1 MIDETWQNK
10 SSPRGS
16 SGLMKP
22 NPRTFQRHAVP
33 FKRLLPTPPPRPLL
47 RERLRPPP
55 PPPRLRERLRRPP
68 PERERLRFPPPP
80 TPPLERERLR
90 ERDFLMGTAGSVGP
104 QDQSLACTNAR
115 GRTESGSLSVG
126 PASMRTAIPHEL
138 TEPGRLLFARRG
150 ISPPGFV
157 PVVSRP
163 AFRLR
168 RHVAGSRLLLLP
180 LPTSLPTS
188 TIPFS
193 CTVLKVTT
201 FKLRVFRVLGI
212 TRYYSNR
219 GVSFSFR
226 RVP

>member
-1 MIDETWQNK
+1 
-10 SSPRGS
+10 
-16 SGLMKP
+16 MKP

-126 PASMRTAIPHEL
+126 PASMRTAIPPEL
-138 TEPGRLLFARRG
+138 TEPCRLLFARRG
-150 ISPPGFV
+150 IPTGRGIPPPGLV

-163 AFRLR
+163 ALRLR
-168 RHVAGSRLLLLP
+168 RHGAGSRLLLWP
-180 LPTSLPTS
+180 LGTANQLAYDPSRSRAP
-188 TIPFS
+188 
-193 CTVLKVTT
+193 
-201 FKLRVFRVLGI
+201 
-212 TRYYSNR
+212 R
-219 GVSFSFR
+219 G
-226 RVP
+226 